1 MENRGHKNIGFF
13 HQKLYFLKAD
23 TLTNLTHQ
31 TIRKSV
37 HYWRRYGHFWPTPN
51 FGFFFWIFWILD
63 FFSKCLSFNQ
73 VKIYTAWGPKFQYKS
88 SKTNTFL
95 VTGKT
100 TNWCSNM
107 ESAVNECVGKALV
120 MHSEQRRSDHVTCDH
135 PRSISISISRK
146 WVDVE
151 AESSLTRLKNQFK
164 WVITITLQMI
174 TKRPTAN
181 NVSCY

>member
-1 MENRGHKNIGFF
+1 MENRGHKNIVFF
-13 HQKLYFLKAD
+13 HQKLFFLKAD

-31 TIRKSV
+31 TIWKSV
-37 HYWRRYGHFWPTPN
+37 HYWRRYGHFWPKPN
-51 FGFFFWIFWILD
+51 FGFFFFFFLIFGNFFQNVYLSILQGYN
-63 FFSKCLSFNQ
+63 LLG
-73 VKIYTAWGPKFQYKS
+73 GPKFQYKS

-151 AESSLTRLKNQFK
+151 AESSLTRLK
-164 WVITITLQMI
+164 
-174 TKRPTAN
+174 TKA
-181 NVSCY
+181 